1 MNNFCDLLPGD
12 KWRKRAIHS
21 VPSNIKRHRGERSN
35 GEQSMVAYYI
45 FERVDEAKLTAAD
58 AKQDVKNAN
67 FDENLFTYAEDGKK
81 VKVTPTGLASPYLP
95 PSTVAHNTRPKIN
108 VTVID

>member
-1 MNNFCDLLPGD
+1 
-12 KWRKRAIHS
+12 
-21 VPSNIKRHRGERSN
+21 
-35 GEQSMVAYYI
+35 MVAYYI